1 MGGQLPVLGVQPKT
15 IQDVAAQLGRLLNV
29 TGVWDDKWSVVVF
42 KIITFFFINFVFRLR
57 TSVCRAN
64 TPNKR

>member
-15 IQDVAAQLGRLLNV
+15 IQDAAAQLGRLLNV
-29 TGVWDDKWSVVVF
+29 TGVWDDKWSIIVF
-42 KIITFFFINFVFRLR
+42 KIITLFFRNFVFRLGI
-57 TSVCRAN
+57 SVCRAN